1 MYPSKESGSVQAWEK
16 RETPGASMIRVSRKS
31 LKPKKDILSTVKS
44 WDELPAKLRVSME
57 KQARKDLHKF

>member
-1 MYPSKESGSVQAWEK
+1 MGKKGNS
-16 RETPGASMIRVSRKS
+16 GASMIRVSRKS